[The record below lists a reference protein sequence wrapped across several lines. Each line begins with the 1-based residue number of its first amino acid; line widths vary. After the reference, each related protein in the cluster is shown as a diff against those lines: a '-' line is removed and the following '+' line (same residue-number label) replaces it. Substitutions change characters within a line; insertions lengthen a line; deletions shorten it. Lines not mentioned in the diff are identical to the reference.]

1 VKSLHSDFRCW
12 QGWAPEMQGPH
23 QHDDVEVNLVTEGRL
38 RYLFGGSPVDVVAGQ
53 VAIFWAAMP
62 HRLINGPHNS
72 RAYVCWLHLPLPIVL
87 QWALPGTA
95 VNGLLSGQPVL
106 RGAADGHRLDAA
118 TFLRWATDLEG
129 GAQELRDVV
138 HLEIQAQLRRLFAAA
153 RHGKAATAASSVTQ
167 GTEGHVTAMAQY
179 AATHFREPVSVDDVA
194 KAANLHPNY
203 AMNVFHAVLGTTIG
217 NYLTHWRVA
226 EAQRLLIT
234 TVMTTNQVAA
244 ATGFGSASS
253 FYAAFARSCRMP
265 PGEYRRTYRSRSR
278 AGVESAT
285 IINPG

>member
-12 QGWAPEMQGPH
+12 QGWAPTMHGPH

-38 RYLFGGSPVDVVAGQ
+38 RYLLGGTPVDVAAGQ
-53 VAIFWAAMP
+53 VAVFWAAIP
-62 HRLINGPHNS
+62 HRLINSPQNS
-72 RAYVCWLHLPLPIVL
+72 RSYVSWLHLPLPTVL
-87 QWALPGTA
+87 QWGLPGTA

-106 RGAADGHRLDAA
+106 RSADDGHRLDAA

-129 GAQELRDVV
+129 GTPELLDVV

-153 RHGKAATAASSVTQ
+153 GHGTPAKAASSATK
-167 GTEGHVTAMAQY
+167 GTEGYVTAMAQY
-179 AATHFREPVSVDDVA
+179 AATHFREAVSVDDVA

-234 TVMTTNQVAA
+234 TAMTTNQVAA

-265 PGEYRRTYRSRSR
+265 PGEYRRTYRSGSR
-278 AGVESAT
+278 TPVESAVIT
-285 IINPG
+285 NQG